1 MKKLYRILLIAVL
14 LLIVLVL
21 SLRFVQN
28 PKYKF
33 AKDPTN
39 SFVNYAEDEYLISP
53 YAIAKSITNHDSN
66 TVLIDVRNKHEYV
79 NGHIEGAKHM
89 AKETILEDANFE
101 FFKDLK
107 ANDQNAILYGEDVI
121 EANIPFM
128 ILKQMGIENISI
140 SSKGYDFFVNN
151 DLKKI
156 AASEIDYTTIE
167 IPAADFAKFV
177 KDENIEAEERIQL
190 AKEKKKVVV
199 YKAPTKKKTVITK
212 PKAAPVEEEEEED
225 EGC

>member
-1 MKKLYRILLIAVL
+1 MKKLYKILLIAGL
-14 LLIVLVL
+14 LLIVLIL
-21 SLRFVQN
+21 SLRFIQS

-33 AKDPTN
+33 VKDPSN
-39 SFVNYAEDEYLISP
+39 SFIDYAEDEYIISP
-53 YAIAKSITNHDSN
+53 YAIAKSINNHDSN
-66 TVLIDVRNKHEYV
+66 TILIDVRNKHEYV

-89 AKETILEDANFE
+89 AKETILEEENFE
-101 FFKDLK
+101 FFEDLK
-107 ANDQNAILYGEDVI
+107 AKGQNAILYGEDVI

-167 IPAADFAKFV
+167 IPATDFAKFV
-177 KDENIEAEERIQL
+177 KNENNKAEERIQL
-190 AKEKKKVVV
+190 AKEKKKVV
-199 YKAPTKKKTVITK
+199 YKAPTKKKTVVTK